1 MLYANISAFQKD
13 GWERAE
19 RKNDDFI
26 SQFIK
31 GMSISSV
38 TKDGMFAHSLS
49 AFEALKND
57 IDANGFKLSD
67 RVWNI
72 TQQTKSQLEFYLDSG
87 VVAGR
92 NANGISSDIRQILQN
107 PQKRFRRI
115 RNEKGEL
122 VLSQPM
128 TQGKGFIV
136 QHIKMLSGH
145 LQQLRTLLI
154 EVQTMNVG
162 VNRILY

>member
-13 GWERAE
+13 SWERAE

-26 SQFIK
+26 SLFIK
-31 GMSISSV
+31 GMSISSA
-38 TKDGMFAHSLS
+38 TKDGMFTHSIS

-67 RVWNI
+67 RIWNI

-92 NANGISSDIRQILQN
+92 NAFAG
-107 PQKRFRRI
+107 
-115 RNEKGEL
+115 
-122 VLSQPM
+122 
-128 TQGKGFIV
+128 
-136 QHIKMLSGH
+136 SGM
-145 LQQLRTLLI
+145 RKA
-154 EVQTMNVG
+154 N
-162 VNRILY
+162 

>member
-1 MLYANISAFQKD
+1 
-13 GWERAE
+13 
-19 RKNDDFI
+19 
-26 SQFIK
+26 
-31 GMSISSV
+31 
-38 TKDGMFAHSLS
+38 MFAHSLS
-49 AFEALKND
+49 AFETLKND

-115 RNEKGEL
+115 RMRK
-122 VLSQPM
+122 
-128 TQGKGFIV
+128 
-136 QHIKMLSGH
+136 
-145 LQQLRTLLI
+145 
-154 EVQTMNVG
+154 
-162 VNRILY
+162 VNWYYHNQ

>member
-1 MLYANISAFQKD
+1 
-13 GWERAE
+13 
-19 RKNDDFI
+19 
-26 SQFIK
+26 
-31 GMSISSV
+31 
-38 TKDGMFAHSLS
+38 MFAHSLS
-49 AFEALKND
+49 AFETLKND

-128 TQGKGFIV
+128 KNY
-136 QHIKMLSGH
+136 HP
-145 LQQLRTLLI
+145 
-154 EVQTMNVG
+154 
-162 VNRILY
+162 